1 LPLAPYWPARGL
13 RRRRTPL
20 QRGAMDFATFLIVAA
35 LLTWGWLL
43 SRLKASV
50 AGYRAVAAGGIVLVL
65 YGALFGIAIST
76 TGYYDSLRTGQPGT
90 YRALERFFSPLPTLA
105 TMMVRQP
112 VLVHVS
118 NPTGYSA
125 QVNYGMAG
133 AGAATFA
140 PGWRTRDNRDRLAE
154 ERGHC
159 ARGDAAA
166 RPHGATGHGASSCC
180 DLPREERI
188 LVSTVKDRRTR
199 IPIAVKR
206 GLNELQLTARQA
218 PSPTKAPDASA
229 QLIVVEGLH
238 ASS

>member
-1 LPLAPYWPARGL
+1 
-13 RRRRTPL
+13 
-20 QRGAMDFATFLIVAA
+20 MDFATFLIVAA

-140 PGWRTRDNRDRLAE
+140 LGGEPATIEIVSPKSGVIALEATLRRGPTAPQDTLLQVAATSR
-154 ERGHC
+154 ERKGSWC
-159 ARGDAAA
+159 
-166 RPHGATGHGASSCC
+166 RP
-180 DLPREERI
+180 
-188 LVSTVKDRRTR
+188 
-199 IPIAVKR
+199 
-206 GLNELQLTARQA
+206 
-218 PSPTKAPDASA
+218 
-229 QLIVVEGLH
+229 
-238 ASS
+238 